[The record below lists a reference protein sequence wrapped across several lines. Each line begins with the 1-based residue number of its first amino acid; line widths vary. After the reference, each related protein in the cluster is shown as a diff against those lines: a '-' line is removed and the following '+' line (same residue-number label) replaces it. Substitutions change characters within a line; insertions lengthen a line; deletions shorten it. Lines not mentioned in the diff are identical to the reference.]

1 MTPSVF
7 MRIAISGV
15 LFALL
20 GGCAS
25 DMDRRRSEQPDPN
38 VRLDQMLG
46 LYHQSVASGSACAE
60 IWHADSGTIDCERI
74 LREVERL
81 QVEFPRHERITMS
94 NAVMNYQAGRS
105 DKAQF
110 LLDQLLAR
118 RGPHPEA
125 AILRARIAMEEGNS
139 RLAQE
144 LLLRE
149 ILLSPSY
156 AELREAL
163 AASYYL
169 QGEYDDAE
177 GVLDIAGRLG
187 APQWRLDY
195 HRGLLKESREH
206 WQQACVL
213 YQSALRLNPDF
224 RPAMGRLIDLSQQ
237 PTCLQLGALPI
248 VPRSR
253 MH

>member
-1 MTPSVF
+1 MTDF
-7 MRIAISGV
+7 TGRRLAIAG
-15 LFALL
+15 LL
-20 GGCAS
+20 LAFLSGCAS
-25 DMDRRRSEQPDPN
+25 DMDRRRTEQPDPN

-60 IWHADSGTIDCERI
+60 IWQADHGTVDCERI

-81 QVEFPRHERITMS
+81 HVEFPNHERITMS
-94 NAVMNYQAGRS
+94 NAVMNYQTGRA

-139 RLAQE
+139 RLARDI
-144 LLLRE
+144 LLPQ
-149 ILLSPSY
+149 ILLSPTY

-169 QGEYDDAE
+169 EGKYDEAQRAL
-177 GVLDIAGRLG
+177 GIAGRLG
-187 APQWRLDY
+187 APQWRLAY
-195 HRGLLKESREH
+195 HGGLLSEARQQ
-206 WQQACVL
+206 WQQACGY
-213 YQSALRLNPDF
+213 YQSALQLNANF
-224 RPAMGRLIDLSQQ
+224 TPATGRLIELAER
-237 PTCLQLGALPI
+237 PECLQLGTLP
-248 VPRSR
+248 VAPPS
-253 MH
+253 HKH

>member
-1 MTPSVF
+1 MPSAF
-7 MRIAISGV
+7 KRISVSLLV
-15 LFALL
+15 LVLL

-81 QVEFPRHERITMS
+81 QVEFPWHERITMS
-94 NAVMNYQAGRS
+94 NAVMNYQTGRA

-118 RGPHPEA
+118 RGSRPEA

-139 RLAQE
+139 RLARE

-149 ILLSPSY
+149 IQLSPTY

-163 AASYYL
+163 AAAAYL
-169 QGEYDDAE
+169 DGEYDDAE
-177 GVLDIAGRLG
+177 SALAIAGRLG

-195 HRGLLKESREH
+195 HRGLLKESRGH
-206 WQQACVL
+206 WQQACRL
-213 YQSALRLNPDF
+213 YRSALGLKPDF
-224 RPAMGRLIDLSQQ
+224 KAAMGRLIDLSQQ
-237 PTCLQLGALPI
+237 PACVQLGRLPI
-248 VPRSR
+248 VPRKR
-253 MH
+253 VH